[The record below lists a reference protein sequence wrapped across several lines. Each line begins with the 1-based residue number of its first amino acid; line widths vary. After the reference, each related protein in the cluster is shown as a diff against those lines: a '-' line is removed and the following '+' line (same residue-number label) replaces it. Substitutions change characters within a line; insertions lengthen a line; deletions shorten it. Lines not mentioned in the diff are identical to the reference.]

1 MTKIHDFIRWAPV
14 GMQFG
19 LDELRKLG
27 VTASS
32 ANVVI
37 LNKMAAKPEH
47 LRQIEKLQRGGPGTP
62 ARWMKVK
69 E

>member
-1 MTKIHDFIRWAPV
+1 
-14 GMQFG
+14 MQFG
-19 LDELRKLG
+19 LDDLHKLG

-37 LNKMAAKPEH
+37 LNKLAAKPEH